1 MRSDSAPDRHD
12 ALLRELEESGLS
24 MAEFCRRRGLVY
36 SSVAAW
42 RSAARRRAKSRQF
55 VELIPTDTAPS
66 PRSTASVT
74 EALPRRLAAEMLLP
88 GGIFLRIYADGHD
101 SVAGGRG

>member
-55 VELIPTDTAPS
+55 VELIPTDMAPS
-66 PRSTASVT
+66 LRSATAVT
-74 EALPRRLAAEMLLP
+74 EAQPRRLAAEVMLP
-88 GGIFLRIYADGHD
+88 GGILLRIYADTHD
-101 SVAGGRG
+101 SAAGGRG